1 MPNHNYSSKYFTPQ
15 ELVPRKVYDTLG
27 TKSYCLFEKK
37 ILQQLDKLRGDY
49 GKALKINDW
58 NNGGSYSESGY
69 RELYTY
75 TGASK
80 SSHKFGYAFDIKH
93 YDHSSL
99 QSLREF
105 IIENAELYRIK
116 RVENFDS
123 TPTWIHLEFT
133 TELVDVTYY
142 FNP

>member
-1 MPNHNYSSKYFTPQ
+1 MANHNYKSEKFKAQ
-15 ELVPRKVYDTLG
+15 ELVPPEVYDILG
-27 TKSYCLFEKK
+27 SKSYCLFEEKVLK
-37 ILQQLDKLRGDY
+37 QLDSFRIDY

-58 NNGGSYSESGY
+58 SFGGRYSESGY
-69 RELYTY
+69 RDLHTN

-93 YDHSSL
+93 YDGSDL
-99 QSLREF
+99 EALRLFVINNSE
-105 IIENAELYRIK
+105 EYGIK

-123 TPTWIHLEFT
+123 TPTWIHLEFSS
-133 TELVDVTYY
+133 EPVIETYY

>member
-1 MPNHNYSSKYFTPQ
+1 MPNHNYSSKYVTPQ
-15 ELVPRKVYDTLG
+15 ELVQRKIDDTLG
-27 TKSYCLFEKK
+27 AKSYCLFEKK

-69 RELYTY
+69 RELYTN